1 MSNILWIL
9 LLVLFSLP
17 TLFGK
22 KEKRGSRGHKPVVSS
37 DETPQAGHFTDVEQ
51 AVGDFKRHI
60 HGQDYK
66 KTEPVF
72 SAPKKGQ
79 FLYEEYDFNS
89 PEKVTEKTSQEP
101 EVLRAEPKPE
111 FETIVGFNLR
121 DAVVQSVIL
130 ENHYIN

>member
-17 TLFGK
+17 SLLGK
-22 KEKRGSRGHKPVVSS
+22 KDKRGNRGHKPVVSS

-60 HGQDYK
+60 LGQDYK

-72 SAPKKGQ
+72 SAPKQEQ
-79 FLYEEYDFNS
+79 FLYEEYDSNS
-89 PEKVTEKTSQEP
+89 PEKETEKTAQELESLRPEP
-101 EVLRAEPKPE
+101 ESENGT
-111 FETIVGFNLR
+111 FVGFNLR